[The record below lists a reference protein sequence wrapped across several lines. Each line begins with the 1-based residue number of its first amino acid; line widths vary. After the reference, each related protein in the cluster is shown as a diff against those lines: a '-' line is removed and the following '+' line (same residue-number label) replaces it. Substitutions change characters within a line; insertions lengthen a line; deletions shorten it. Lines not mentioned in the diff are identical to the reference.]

1 MGTQRDAQKACA
13 PMADSGIRW
22 DLLIGAFMIPS
33 VRKLQL
39 RIAKAFREGR
49 RSRVK
54 ALQRILTRS
63 WAARYLA
70 VHWVTSNKGKRT
82 PGVDRVL
89 WTTPE
94 EKIRAAQMLKR
105 RGYHPLPLRRIT
117 F

>member
-63 WAARYLA
+63 CS
-70 VHWVTSNKGKRT
+70 TSSPNTRLISRRT
-82 PGVDRVL
+82 SAPVL
-89 WTTPE
+89 SGGLWLLE
-94 EKIRAAQMLKR
+94 IES
-105 RGYHPLPLRRIT
+105 
-117 F
+117 